1 MNKKLMGLS
10 LFSFLA
16 SIAGIAV
23 SLMLLKE
30 DVVSTAH
37 TIFEYF
43 PNTFGV
49 TPSTSWEGAIILGV
63 FVSILQIISAS
74 VAFSE
79 KFPRNSRI
87 LATVVLVASGLFDN
101 WTDVVFRSGNL
112 TGDMKVATITT
123 LAFYTFGSEIAQG
136 LSWLIF
142 VSLWRLA
149 ISDLMWGYARLL
161 AGFSSISA
169 EWSKFQRAAHNKEFG
184 ERDIEKPKPQIR
196 PSQPQF
202 TPQQRPSWAELKK
215 QMEEDEKRKPVAASN
230 VMRVEPTY
238 HPVGMGEKKKRFDE

>member
-142 VSLWRLA
+142 VSLWRPA

-184 ERDIEKPKPQIR
+184 ERDIEKSKPQSSFK
-196 PSQPQF
+196 SQPQ
-202 TPQQRPSWAELKK
+202 PSWEELKK
-215 QMEEDEKRKPVAASN
+215 RMADAEKRRPVATPN
-230 VMRVEPTY
+230 VMRAEQPTY
-238 HPVGMGEKKKRFDE
+238 HSISGNGDKPKRFE